1 MSGGKVWE
9 KFTSENSPPKYK
21 GDEWSL
27 VLNWKTLPTWAET
40 ILCKILHISTIVLF
54 FAKRWANAN
63 ASGRQVRNKSKL
75 HLRSQ
80 CPENLNAVNGDDTKA
95 TTKAKENPRE
105 SCGKGSSF
113 LTTVAKCWLSG
124 DMLDLQMNQ
133 DEMIFCCELAST
145 QIGIDWSKNQT
156 KKEEKNRK
164 QRGNK
169 KTGTQLTGSARRR
182 ADTTRK
188 KQENSEVTP
197 GWKQTSWRTRQR
209 EKHRLNT
216 ERVVNKWNTG
226 EQEK

>member
-156 KKEEKNRK
+156 KKK
-164 QRGNK
+164 
-169 KTGTQLTGSARRR
+169 
-182 ADTTRK
+182 RK
-188 KQENSEVTP
+188 KQKATGEQKNWNTVNRERT
-197 GWKQTSWRTRQR
+197 QTSWHHEEKTGKLRSDTRMKTD
-209 EKHRLNT
+209 ELA
-216 ERVVNKWNTG
+216 NKAKGKT
-226 EQEK
+226 QA